1 MSKLIKIAGLG
12 LSALALTAVVAQA
25 GGQIDISK
33 TNKVLLAKKVGCSV
47 AGTPSEFPDD
57 IWIMNKGLVAISAG
71 TNVHWSVPTAGK
83 AGSYVLP
90 AALAPGKGV
99 KVSGVLGSGVEA
111 GKPCKA
117 SI

>member
-1 MSKLIKIAGLG
+1 MSKLVRIAGLS
-12 LSALALTAVVAQA
+12 LSALALTVAAATA

-33 TNKVLLAKKVGCSV
+33 TNKVLLAKSVGCSV
-47 AGTPSEFPDD
+47 AGTPVEFPDD

-71 TNVHWSVPTAGK
+71 TSVHWAVPAVGK
-83 AGSYVLP
+83 SGNHVLA
-90 AALAPGKGV
+90 AALAPGQGV